1 MQQPQPPA
9 SLRPEATRPGQLQG
23 QGQGQGQEQGQ
34 GRQWH
39 QGHEGQENQ
48 WQQQS
53 QGWQGQGREQ
63 ERQGLQQK
71 PKGVD
76 ERALT
81 GQISQAGSTREL
93 LRLSATHSA
102 RFGPIHVATLWNKL
116 GKQSDAS
123 GPSHREELRRLLRRT
138 VELTGSCGARQ
149 LSNVAHGVAK
159 CSLVELSLETSAL
172 LTTVA
177 EAAVPKLREFTPQG
191 LANTVWAFATAGHAA
206 PELLDAIAAAAVPQ
220 LREFTPQHLANT
232 VWAFAT
238 AGHAAPELL
247 DAIAAAAV
255 SQLREFTPQHLAN
268 TAWAFV
274 VADHLAPALF
284 DSHDFVQLCAAQ
296 HGFTPEGLSQLHQWQ
311 LWREERGA
319 AWPALPPELAHRC
332 HAAFCQEGTPSLLQR
347 DVAASLREIGLTP
360 QEEVR
365 TPQGYSLDAVVSE
378 GGFEVAVEVDGPSHF
393 WGRTPT
399 GATALK
405 RRQLRAAG
413 WVLLPV
419 PYWEWNGL
427 GSSEAAKQDYLRAAL
442 RGVGWK
448 RHSHTT
454 VVTVTVGELRV
465 RCWP

>member
-206 PELLDAIAAAAVPQ
+206 PELLDAIAAAAV
-220 LREFTPQHLANT
+220 
-232 VWAFAT
+232 
-238 AGHAAPELL
+238 
-247 DAIAAAAV
+247 

-268 TAWAFV
+268 TAWAFA
-274 VADHLAPALF
+274 VADHLAHALF

-319 AWPALPPELAHRC
+319 AWPPLPPELAHRC

-347 DVAASLREIGLTP
+347 DVAASLREIGLS
-360 QEEVR
+360 R
-365 TPQGYSLDAVVSE
+365 KRRCA
-378 GGFEVAVEVDGPSHF
+378 
-393 WGRTPT
+393 RRR
-399 GATALK
+399 ATAWTQWS
-405 RRQLRAAG
+405 RRADSR
-413 WVLLPV
+413 W
-419 PYWEWNGL
+419 
-427 GSSEAAKQDYLRAAL
+427 R
-442 RGVGWK
+442 
-448 RHSHTT
+448 
-454 VVTVTVGELRV
+454 
-465 RCWP
+465 